1 MEETIKITDELITL
15 ILQLLEEK
23 LNDNKRRAYPMP
35 DIYRSLET
43 KIKETY
49 SDVDRYKFQKA
60 LSLATKN
67 GRLTGYEIKLGKNG
81 GIGKVTYKK
90 PGTETTVTAVVTTLP
105 APKELSSLEFNGK
118 SYRLELSKDK
128 LEKLLTKVFR
138 VQEDPDGDLVFD
150 ERHFM
155 VESSDTRECVENL
168 VFYFS
173 ESDNQE
179 NEEET

>member
-1 MEETIKITDELITL
+1 MEDTIKITDELITL

-49 SDVDRYKFQKA
+49 SDIDRYKFQKA

-67 GRLTGYEIKLGKNG
+67 GRLAGYEIKLGKNG

-105 APKELSSLEFNGK
+105 APKEFSSLEFNGK

-128 LEKLLTKVFR
+128 VEKLLTKVFR
-138 VQEDPDGDLVFD
+138 AQEDPDGEVVFD
-150 ERHFM
+150 ERRFSVDNPDVKECMDNFLFHF
-155 VESSDTRECVENL
+155 DA
-168 VFYFS
+168 S
-173 ESDNQE
+173 EDE
-179 NEEET
+179 AE